1 MTIVCHLFNYCC
13 ITNPDVT
20 LRFFRTEHN
29 KAAAQAT
36 AFLHIE
42 SRNRAKGNDHSGL
55 KVNRRVVRGISVCVC
70 LSFWCLQEQRAPLL
84 FVILDFLINKLFWNI
99 QVFCKTIL
107 AHKFSAAPVD
117 KLFMS
122 TDVNAVQFF
131 SAADT
136 VFHYASTTLQRY
148 TLESE
153 GSNSV
158 MHVPFFTITVSPVH
172 TSCIS
177 RVLPVLSESPS

>member
-55 KVNRRVVRGISVCVC
+55 SAGT
-70 LSFWCLQEQRAPLL
+70 L
-84 FVILDFLINKLFWNI
+84 FFEKECFLIG
-99 QVFCKTIL
+99 
-107 AHKFSAAPVD
+107 
-117 KLFMS
+117 
-122 TDVNAVQFF
+122 
-131 SAADT
+131 
-136 VFHYASTTLQRY
+136 AS
-148 TLESE
+148 
-153 GSNSV
+153 
-158 MHVPFFTITVSPVH
+158 
-172 TSCIS
+172 
-177 RVLPVLSESPS
+177 